1 MDPQNP
7 QAKNALPERSAQ
19 PMTPASVE
27 LDLMLTLAAHA
38 GAELDHVDHR
48 ILAALADVGRA
59 HPEQPSWPSRAI
71 GAGERLGLV
80 VVALLRSIEE
90 VIEIG
95 PRQGPMTTIAQLDT
109 VTTAVTITAWR
120 GRKVRVLSGAG
131 EDETEVGWLS
141 ADALAQRLGVDIEA
155 RLHWVIAEP
164 ALSAHFIGEPGSDHS
179 PTPVQRLR
187 GLMRVEAQD
196 LWVVV
201 TYALGVGIFTL
212 ATPIAVQALV
222 NTVAFGAL
230 LQPLLVLSILLLAGL
245 SFAGALQAM
254 QAWVVEVIQ
263 QRWMIRV
270 IGDLA
275 HRLPRVASSGQAY
288 VPELVNRFFDVVTIQ
303 KAASSLLLDG
313 LSVVLQAA
321 IGMLVLAFY
330 HPLLLAFDVVLLTAV
345 AAIVFGFGRV
355 ATKSAIKESKA
366 KYAVA
371 AWLEEIARH
380 PRTFKGAGG
389 PELAASRS
397 DELARDYLGARRGH
411 FKALFRQIVGA
422 LGLQAIASAALLGLG
437 GWLVIDRQ
445 LTLGQLVAAEL
456 IVSMVVAA
464 FAKFGKHLETY
475 YDLVAAIDKLGALA
489 DLPLERST
497 GESLPPSASPAS
509 LRLADIAVADPSGR
523 MILKGIDL
531 EVASGESLAIIGRS
545 ASGKSTFAGVLDG
558 QVAPTRGVLE
568 IDGVDLRDRALDDL
582 RRAVSVVGDVEIFAG
597 SLVDNVCLDQVG
609 IPRAAVRRALIDVG
623 LGAML
628 SRLGGDVEVSLGTDG
643 QGLSQSEALRI
654 GLARAIVVKP
664 QLLVLDGLLDG
675 LDATT
680 RDELRPVLLP
690 ERPPWTLLVLT
701 RDPAIARFCQRVVLL
716 EDGALRPSPSPAP
729 SHPPGALR

>member
-1 MDPQNP
+1 
-7 QAKNALPERSAQ
+7 
-19 PMTPASVE
+19 MTPASVE
-27 LDLMLTLAAHA
+27 LDLMLSLMEHA
-38 GAELDHVDHR
+38 GAELAHADHR

-59 HPEQPSWPSRAI
+59 HPEQRSWPQRAI
-71 GAGERLGLV
+71 GAGERLGLIV
-80 VVALLRSIEE
+80 VELVRPIEE
-90 VIEIG
+90 VIADG
-95 PRQGPMTTIAQLDT
+95 PQQGPLTTIAELDG
-109 VTTAVTITAWR
+109 VLTAVTLIGWR
-120 GRKVRVLSGAG
+120 GRKVRLLVGAG
-131 EDETEVGWLS
+131 EDEAEVGWLS
-141 ADALAQRLGVDIEA
+141 GEALAERFGVQVDAPLSWI
-155 RLHWVIAEP
+155 IAEP
-164 ALSAHFIGEPGSDHS
+164 ALAANFSGEPGAPQSLT
-179 PTPVQRLR
+179 PTQRLR

-230 LQPLLVLSILLLAGL
+230 LQPLLVLSILLLVGL

-263 QRWMIRV
+263 QRWMVRV

-275 HRLPRVASSGQAY
+275 HRLPRVASGQAY
-288 VPELVNRFFDVVTIQ
+288 VPEVVNRFFDVVTVQ

-321 IGMLVLAFY
+321 IGMLVLGFY

-345 AAIVFGFGRV
+345 AGIVFGFGRA

-397 DELARDYLGARRGH
+397 DELARAYLGARRTH
-411 FKALFRQIVGA
+411 FRALFRQIVGA

-456 IVSMVVAA
+456 IVSVVVAA

-489 DLPLERST
+489 DLPLERSA
-497 GESLPPSASPAS
+497 GESLPPSVRPAS
-509 LRLADIAVADPSGR
+509 LRLSNIAVADPSGR
-523 MILKGIDL
+523 MMLKGVNL
-531 EVASGESLAIIGRS
+531 EVGRGESVAIIGRS
-545 ASGKSTFAGVLDG
+545 ASGKSVLAGVLDG
-558 QVAPTRGVLE
+558 QVAPAGGVLE
-568 IDGVDLRDRALDDL
+568 LDDVDLRDRALDDL
-582 RRAVSVVGDVEIFAG
+582 RRAVIVVGSVEIFAG
-597 SLVDNVCLDQVG
+597 TVVDNVCLDQVE
-609 IPRAAVRRALIDVG
+609 IPRAAVRKALIDVG
-623 LGAML
+623 LGPML
-628 SRLGGDVEVSLGTDG
+628 ERFGGDVEAELSTDG
-643 QGLSQSEALRI
+643 RGLSEGEALRI
-654 GLARAIVVKP
+654 GLARAIVAKP
-664 QLLVLDGLLDG
+664 RLLVLDGLLDG
-675 LDATT
+675 LDETT
-680 RDELRPVLLP
+680 RAELRPVLVP
-690 ERPPWTLLVLT
+690 EDPPWTLLVLT
-701 RDPAIARFCQRVVLL
+701 REPAVAALCRRVVAL
-716 EDGALRPSPSPAP
+716 EDGGIRSTQTGAQSRPYT
-729 SHPPGALR
+729 R

>member
-1 MDPQNP
+1 M
-7 QAKNALPERSAQ
+7 LSL
-19 PMTPASVE
+19 VE
-27 LDLMLTLAAHA
+27 HA
-38 GAELDHVDHR
+38 GAELTHVDHR

-59 HPEQPSWPSRAI
+59 HPEQRSWPSRAI

-80 VVALLRSIEE
+80 VVELVRPLED
-90 VIEIG
+90 VIADG
-95 PRQGPMTTIAQLDT
+95 PQQGPMTTIAELDG
-109 VTTAVTITAWR
+109 VLAAVTVIAWR
-120 GRKVRVLSGAG
+120 GRKVRVLVGAG
-131 EDETEVGWLS
+131 EDEAEVGWLS
-141 ADALAQRLGVDIEA
+141 AEVLAERLGVQVDA
-155 RLHWVIAEP
+155 ALSWVIAEP
-164 ALSAHFIGEPGSDHS
+164 ALATHFSGEPGSDLN
-179 PTPVQRLR
+179 PTPTQRLR
-187 GLMRVEAQD
+187 GLMRVEVQD

-263 QRWMIRV
+263 QRWMVRV

-275 HRLPRVASSGQAY
+275 HRLPRVDSSGQAY
-288 VPELVNRFFDVVTIQ
+288 VPELVNRFFDVVTVQ

-321 IGMLVLAFY
+321 IGMLVLGFY

-345 AAIVFGFGRV
+345 AGIIFGFGRV
-355 ATKSAIKESKA
+355 ATESAIKESKA

-380 PRTFKGAGG
+380 PRIFKGAGG

-397 DELARDYLGARRGH
+397 DELARAYLGARRNH
-411 FKALFRQIVGA
+411 FRALFRQIVGA

-456 IVSMVVAA
+456 IVSVVVAA

-489 DLPLERST
+489 DLPLERSA
-497 GESLPPSASPAS
+497 GESLPPSVGPAS
-509 LRLADIAVADPSGR
+509 LRLSNIGVADRSGR
-523 MILKGIDL
+523 MILDSLNL
-531 EVASGESLAIIGRS
+531 EVGEGESLAIIGRS
-545 ASGKSTFAGVLDG
+545 ASGKSTFARVLDG
-558 QVAPTRGVLE
+558 QIAPARGVLQL
-568 IDGVDLRDRALDDL
+568 DGVDLRDRALDDL
-582 RRAVSVVGDVEIFAG
+582 RRAVIVVGNVEIFAG
-597 SLVDNVCLDQVG
+597 SLVDNVCLDQVE
-609 IPRAAVRRALIDVG
+609 IPRAAVRKALVDVG
-623 LGAML
+623 LGSML
-628 SRLGGDVEVSLGTDG
+628 DRLGGDVEVQLGTDG
-643 QGLSQSEALRI
+643 SGLSESEALRI
-654 GLARAIVVKP
+654 GLARALVAKP
-664 QLLVLDGLLDG
+664 RLLVLDGVLDG
-675 LDATT
+675 LDETT
-680 RDELRPVLLP
+680 RAELRPVLLP
-690 ERPPWTLLVLT
+690 EEPFWTLLVLT
-701 RDPAIARFCQRVVLL
+701 RDPAVAGFCRRVVAL
-716 EDGALRPSPSPAP
+716 EDGVLRSPLT
-729 SHPPGALR
+729 GAQSRPYTR